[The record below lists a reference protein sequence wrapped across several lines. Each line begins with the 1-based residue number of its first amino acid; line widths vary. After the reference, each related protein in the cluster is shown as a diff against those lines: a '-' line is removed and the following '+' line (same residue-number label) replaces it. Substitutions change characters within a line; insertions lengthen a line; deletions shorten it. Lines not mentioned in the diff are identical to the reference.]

1 VEHFIALGTRRPI
14 HLYWGARSASDFYLR
29 ELAEHWVRELPHLK
43 FHAVVSDPEQAA
55 GLRVGLVHE
64 AVLADYPDL
73 SGHDVYMSGPPAMVD
88 AGRQAFIDAGL
99 PEDRLYYDSFEY
111 APDVLAEIIA
121 GRAGIH
127 DLPL

>member
-1 VEHFIALGTRRPI
+1 
-14 HLYWGARSASDFYLR
+14 
-29 ELAEHWVRELPHLK
+29 
-43 FHAVVSDPEQAA
+43 
-55 GLRVGLVHE
+55 
-64 AVLADYPDL
+64 
-73 SGHDVYMSGPPAMVD
+73 MSGPPAMVD

-127 DLPL
+127 DC